1 MSGCPDYFKGDSYY
15 VRQRNLYMSLTA
27 KKGGT
32 QNKTYS
38 NEQYEQRKKI
48 YNNKLWV

>member
-1 MSGCPDYFKGDSYY
+1 
-15 VRQRNLYMSLTA
+15 MSLTA

-38 NEQYEQRKKI
+38 NDQYEQLKKI
-48 YNNKLWV
+48 YNNKLWVYDNMFLKIRQTIKHCTEIKH